1 MSHQPFHAMRTCVT
15 PEGDFVYCIHQPSY
29 AVKNLREND
38 LIASLGR
45 CDGREHRNLE
55 NFPAADIE
63 VEKAD
68 RIYEIPNVF
77 PFKGATFINSGWAD
91 ARARDPLSIRLPTP
105 GAVSFSE
112 SVSPVLAAKDS
123 VAIDELFKALP
134 EPVLLAMAT
143 TSTDPGDLVRL
154 AALSCDFVVDG
165 EGVPAGL
172 LYRRNER
179 GGTRA
184 VIKNHPLFEAV
195 ANNPYLPDPFK
206 QAMVLRPGAQ
216 GNSEIVGEWNA
227 ADHHIFEYLRRN
239 SYIPWGHY
247 AANMAN
253 DAQRYDIR
261 KLSAA
266 DMTGLRHL
274 YYQRTYVR
282 LAADLGM
289 DAGAGRRTLAADELE
304 ELRLAICRQLAGNE
318 AAPAFDCTLWG
329 WNYGFDYA
337 PSHYRLNASHQQVHQ
352 QFALLPAAVPA
363 MQAGRKNGAALPS
376 YGCGDLVA
384 DCVRAYREAHGR
396 SLFDDLVTNIRR
408 NRRMDGHDGET
419 SLIVHEDEEVMLF
432 VPKAQT
438 SQWELQ
444 LMPLRAVG
452 NILEADPA
460 MRRSLDN
467 GISTA
472 MQVLGRLGV
481 RMTNTIEYA
490 KRFTDRSDQRLLYSF
505 LPKLPESPGAFS
517 EAQLR
522 WIMGHYPEDFA
533 AACRSTLRG

>member
-1 MSHQPFHAMRTCVT
+1 MRTCVT
-15 PEGDFVYCIHQPSY
+15 PAGDFLFCLHQPSY
-29 AVKNLREND
+29 AVKNLRTND

-45 CDGREHRNLE
+45 CGGGEHLNLR
-55 NFPAADIE
+55 NFPPDDVG
-63 VEKAD
+63 VETAD

-77 PFKGATFINSGWAD
+77 AFRGATFINSAWAD
-91 ARARDPLSIRLPTP
+91 ARAADPLSIRLPAP
-105 GAVSFSE
+105 GAVSFSQ
-112 SVSPVLAAKDS
+112 SVGPFLAAGQS
-123 VAIDELFKALP
+123 EAMAELFKALP
-134 EPVLLAMAT
+134 EPVLLALAT
-143 TSTDPGDLVRL
+143 TSTDPADLTRL
-154 AALSCDFVVDG
+154 AALSCDFVLDAA
-165 EGVPAGL
+165 GVPTGL
-172 LYRRNER
+172 IYRRGER
-179 GGTRA
+179 GDVRA
-184 VIKNHPLFEAV
+184 LIRNHALFEAV
-195 ANNPYLPDPFK
+195 ANNAHLPDPYK

-216 GNSEIVGEWNA
+216 GGSEIVGEWNGQEQ
-227 ADHHIFEYLRRN
+227 HIFEYLRRN

-253 DAQRYDIR
+253 DAQRYDIN

-282 LAADLGM
+282 LATDLGLET
-289 DAGAGRRTLAADELE
+289 GAGRKTLTGDELE
-304 ELRLAICRQLAGNE
+304 ELRLAVCRQLAAGSV
-318 AAPAFDCTLWG
+318 PPFDCTLWG

-352 QFALLPAAVPA
+352 QFALLPAAVPVPPGG
-363 MQAGRKNGAALPS
+363 AGNGPTLPS

-384 DCVRAYREAHGR
+384 DCVHAYHEAHGR
-396 SLFDDLVTNIRR
+396 SLFADLITCIRR
-408 NRRMDGHDGET
+408 NRRLDGRAGAA
-419 SLIVHEDEEVMLF
+419 SLIIHEDEEVMLF

-444 LMPLRAVG
+444 LMPLRPVG

-460 MRRSLDN
+460 MRRALDR
-467 GISTA
+467 A
-472 MQVLGRLGV
+472 MSMAMRVLGRLGV

-490 KRFTDRSDQRLLYSF
+490 KRFTLHTDQRLLYSF

-533 AACRSTLRG
+533 AACRDKLRD